1 MSFYASLIRMLSFTR
16 AFVMR
21 IFFPRS
27 GYFVFTVPKKR
38 LKPLSSK
45 FGYDRGTPVDRYY
58 IEQFIE
64 YVKHDIQGR
73 CLEVTDDA
81 YTRKFGG
88 DRVTGS
94 DVVDIDR
101 KNSHA
106 TIYADLRNMPHIKS
120 DTFDTII
127 ATHTFGIIDDFE
139 AAIRECYRIL
149 KPGGTLIATV
159 SSLGVA
165 QNPELA
171 YWRFTKTSVRYV
183 FGKYFNREILEVM
196 TYGNVL
202 SGQAFWVGIAAEELS
217 PKELNFIDERYPVI
231 VGMRAKKQ

>member
-1 MSFYASLIRMLSFTR
+1 MSFRTSLVRILGPVR

-21 IFFPRS
+21 RFIPRS
-27 GYFVFTVPKKR
+27 GYFLFAVPKRR

-58 IEQFIE
+58 IEQFLDC
-64 YVKHDIQGR
+64 VKLDIQGQ

-94 DVVDIDR
+94 DVIDIDQR
-101 KNSHA
+101 NSHA
-106 TIYADLRNMPHIKS
+106 TIYADLRNMPHVKS
-120 DTFDTII
+120 GTFDTVI

-165 QNPELA
+165 QDPELA
-171 YWRFTKTSVRYV
+171 YWRFTGASARYV
-183 FGKYFNREILEVM
+183 FGKYFDCETLEVV

-202 SGQAFWVGIAAEELS
+202 SGQAFWVGVAAEELS
-217 PKELNFIDERYPVI
+217 PNELDVVDARYPII
-231 VGMRAKKQ
+231 VGIRAKRH